1 MAAATD
7 AEILTLYRE
16 GRVEAAFRLMV
27 AAHGEKVYNIAL
39 FTLNDE
45 NLAADASQEVFIKVY
60 RNLGRFKGDAILST
74 WLYRIAKNVCYDLL
88 KKRRPERLEED
99 QERLLASPTPGPEAE
114 TIRDWEHRR
123 LRAAVSALP
132 EGQRMAVNLYYFQQ
146 YSYEEIAEVMNQPLG
161 TIKSY
166 LYRAKS
172 ALAAALPDREK

>member
-60 RNLGRFKGDAILST
+60 RNLGRFKGDASLST
-74 WLYRIAKNVCYDLL
+74 WLYRIAKNVCYDPVEEAAP
-88 KKRRPERLEED
+88 RTAGGRPGT
-99 QERLLASPTPGPEAE
+99 APGQPNAG
-114 TIRDWEHRR
+114 TRSRDH
-123 LRAAVSALP
+123 P
-132 EGQRMAVNLYYFQQ
+132 G
-146 YSYEEIAEVMNQPLG
+146 LG
-161 TIKSY
+161 TPPAAGGRIGAAGRSTYGGKFV
-166 LYRAKS
+166 LLS
-172 ALAAALPDREK
+172 AVLLRGNCRGHESAAGHHQILPLPGQIGTGCRPA